1 MENDKSSQ
9 ELQSLK
15 EKYSVDYLKTIENDV
30 TKIACLYRNVFVSL
44 AFREKLPPTTN
55 KKPKY
60 SFNCLFEECQAKKI
74 AIISKQ
80 GFLRHTILKH
90 GCLIPGSGRFL
101 MPNSIYF
108 LTNMTT
114 ECKKCNQ
121 VFGSVKLL
129 NSHNQDGVC
138 KNMDQTGDQSNE
150 SVSSGER
157 LLSIES
163 NEKLGKKLNVSA
175 DLFYFII
182 INNFK
187 KKL

>member
-15 EKYSVDYLKTIENDV
+15 EKYSVDYLKTIEDDV

-44 AFREKLPPTTN
+44 AFREKLPQTTN

-60 SFNCLFEECQAKKI
+60 RFNCLFEECQTKKV

-90 GCLIPGSGRFL
+90 GCFIPGSGRFL

-108 LTNMTT
+108 LNNMTS
-114 ECKKCNQ
+114 ECKKCNR

-129 NSHNQDGVC
+129 NSHNQDGIC
-138 KNMDQTGDQSNE
+138 KNMNQIGDQSNE
-150 SVSSGER
+150 SSLSGDS

-163 NEKLGKKLNVSA
+163 NEKLGKILNLIN
-175 DLFYFII
+175 DLFFII
-182 INNFK
+182 
-187 KKL
+187 